1 MVLALTTFVDDDYM
15 FTFNVFNIE
24 SFSTCYFCRRFVIL
38 HFTFSL
44 NFVVMLQVFCTL
56 EHLNAFAL
64 CVQLNI
70 SAIFCCYE
78 CVVLHLP

>member
-44 NFVVMLQVFCTL
+44 NFVVMLQVLHIGTF
-56 EHLNAFAL
+56 
-64 CVQLNI
+64 
-70 SAIFCCYE
+70 FCCYE